1 MKNIRILSGSRKE
14 NGDKVSE
21 LHLGTVCVSEKYK
34 KKDRFLSVYAD
45 TESAGETAMGLFD
58 GLKKK
63 KAAVPV
69 IDEKK
74 REEIA
79 RYQSED
85 HQVIRDLQIKPLG
98 KDSTYISGRAW
109 CRLCGNEIDVDL
121 YDNVPLAYAAKC
133 VEEMNSM
140 PDELVDAICR
150 AAKKYCLEFLDDIG
164 GADLNDIRLTIP
176 VDENTPPSEMLKCFE
191 IGGMAVEI
199 PEDPSRIAY
208 QLSGNCDWEEE
219 HGIEIDILDGRL
231 VYLGEFAGESPW
243 DDHSEESWNSAAH
256 IYEGTER

>member
-1 MKNIRILSGSRKE
+1 MKNIRRLSGSRKE
-14 NGDKVSE
+14 NSDKVSE

-69 IDEKK
+69 IDEEK

-98 KDSTYISGRAW
+98 KDNTYISGRAW

-121 YDNVPLAYAAKC
+121 YDNVPLAC
-133 VEEMNSM
+133 
-140 PDELVDAICR
+140 ICR
-150 AAKKYCLEFLDDIG
+150 KVC
-164 GADLNDIRLTIP
+164 
-176 VDENTPPSEMLKCFE
+176 
-191 IGGMAVEI
+191 
-199 PEDPSRIAY
+199 
-208 QLSGNCDWEEE
+208 
-219 HGIEIDILDGRL
+219 
-231 VYLGEFAGESPW
+231 
-243 DDHSEESWNSAAH
+243 
-256 IYEGTER
+256 